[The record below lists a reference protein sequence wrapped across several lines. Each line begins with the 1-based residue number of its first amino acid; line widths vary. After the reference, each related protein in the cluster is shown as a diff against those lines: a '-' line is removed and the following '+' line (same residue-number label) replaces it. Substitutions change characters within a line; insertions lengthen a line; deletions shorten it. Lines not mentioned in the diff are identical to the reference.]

1 MRKSRHILGR
11 DIRRLLRVPRA
22 FIIIV
27 GVLITPALYAWFN
40 INAFW
45 DPYAHTQNIRIAV
58 VNNDRGASAERVGEV
73 DVGEQITEQ
82 LKGNDKIGWVFLPED
97 EARDGLM
104 RGDYYAMF
112 LIPPEFSEDLL
123 SLVSGTYTQPVLEY
137 YVNEKSNGV
146 APSITDAGAS
156 AVDTAVAEAFKKKV
170 GEAAATELRNTG
182 FASRDNAEEV
192 RGKASGSFGQIAANL
207 DASQGR
213 VATMKQSISE
223 ARPVVAELNT
233 LVGSVDDTL
242 GSVDSS
248 LGEAEGIIAEL
259 QKSSAGFSAD
269 TSTALVESTNALSLG
284 AASANASIAEATDQ
298 LGTAQGRVRSAVG
311 EVDGVVK
318 QGESA
323 VAQLRALSAG
333 VALSPEVRA
342 QLDAATSALEERTA
356 ASRAVLDGL
365 NNVDRSAGAAL
376 ASIGELGDSLE
387 AATAD
392 SNAAARDASKQL
404 GESVPAIN
412 TSLAQASGSVASVR
426 GALSSQRALREE
438 TTSLLAGV
446 DNQLAASLGILD
458 EVSGNLGTLADGA
471 RSAQSDI
478 NALLAT
484 SDSEA
489 LNTVTNLNSAKIG
502 EYISSP
508 VTVEQQAV
516 FPTENYGSSMASF
529 FTNLALWI
537 GAFVLTIIFR
547 VEVDTEG
554 FRRLTVGQAYLG
566 RFLLF
571 ATLSVLQAVVVT
583 LGNVAFGVQ
592 MQSVTA
598 FLATAIAI
606 GVAYTGIIYS
616 IVSALGHIGRGIAVF
631 LVVIQ
636 IPGASGLYPIELMPD
651 FFRHI
656 YPFLPFRY
664 GIDAMRETIAGFYGH
679 HYLRFMATLLAM
691 SAAAFALGW
700 LFRLTSSHANL
711 LFNRQLARTNLITNE
726 KVEVMGSPYRASD
739 IMAALSDRDEFRGGV
754 EKRARMLR
762 ENYRTLIFGG
772 IGAGV
777 VGIAI
782 ITLLTMLLPT
792 DKTIMLAIVVAW
804 SLLVVIYLGAVE
816 YFTQSL
822 VDAEQVSRLG
832 EAELRDAVIHRHDS
846 AGTSA
851 TIGPADAESEDTK

>member
-1 MRKSRHILGR
+1 MRKSGQILGR
-11 DIRRLLRVPRA
+11 DLRRLLRVPRA

-45 DPYAHTQNIRIAV
+45 EPYDHTQNIRIAV
-58 VNNDRGASAERVGEV
+58 VNNDRGASTDLVGEV
-73 DVGEQITEQ
+73 DVGEQIAEQ
-82 LKGNDKIGWVFLPED
+82 LRDNDKIGWVFLPED

-156 AVDTAVAEAFKKKV
+156 AVDAAVSSAFKQKV
-170 GEAAATELRNTG
+170 GEAAATELRETG
-182 FASRDNAEEV
+182 LTLRDNADEV
-192 RGKASGSFGQIAANL
+192 RGRAAGSFADIAAAL
-207 DASQGR
+207 DAAQLRIS
-213 VATMKQSISE
+213 TMKQSVSG
-223 ARPVVAELNT
+223 ARPVVGELSA
-233 LVGSVDDTL
+233 LVESVDDTL

-259 QKSSAGFSAD
+259 QSSAAGFTAD

-284 AASANASIAEATDQ
+284 AASANSTIAGATDQ
-298 LGTAQGRVRSAVG
+298 LGTAQGRVRSAIS
-311 EVDGVVK
+311 EVDGVVE

-323 VAQLRALSAG
+323 TAQLRALSASA
-333 VALSPEVRA
+333 ALSPEIRA
-342 QLDAATSALEERTA
+342 QLDSAASALEERTT
-356 ASRAVLDGL
+356 ASRTVLDGL
-365 NNVDRSAGAAL
+365 NEVDRSTGAVL
-376 ASIGELGDSLE
+376 ASISELGTSLE
-387 AATAD
+387 DATSEA
-392 SNAAARDASKQL
+392 NAAARAASQQI
-404 GESVPAIN
+404 GESVPALN
-412 TSLAQASGSVASVR
+412 ASLAQASGSVASAR
-426 GALSSQRALREE
+426 GALNSQRALRDE
-438 TTSLLAGV
+438 TISLLAGV

-458 EVSGNLGTLADGA
+458 DVSGNLGTLADGA

-484 SDSEA
+484 SDSGA
-489 LNTVTNLNSAKIG
+489 LNTVTNLNPAKIG

-537 GAFVLTIIFR
+537 GAFMLTIIFR

-583 LGNVAFGVQ
+583 LGNAAFGVQ
-592 MQSVTA
+592 MQSFTA
-598 FLATAIAI
+598 FLATAIVT

-636 IPGASGLYPIELMPD
+636 IPGASGLYPIELMPG
-651 FFRHI
+651 FFRRI

-664 GIDAMRETIAGFYGH
+664 GIDAMRETIAGFYGY
-679 HYLRFMATLLAM
+679 HYFRFMATLLAM
-691 SAAAFALGW
+691 SAVAFALGW

-739 IMAALSDRDEFRGGV
+739 IMAALSDREEFRGVV

-777 VGIAI
+777 LGIAI

-792 DKTIMLAIVVAW
+792 DKTIMLAIVVGW
-804 SLLVVIYLGAVE
+804 SLLVILYLGAVE

-822 VDAEQVSRLG
+822 VDAEQVSLLG

-846 AGTSA
+846 AGTSV
-851 TIGPADAESEDTK
+851 TIRPTGGESEATQ

>member
-1 MRKSRHILGR
+1 MRKSGQILER
-11 DIRRLLRVPRA
+11 DIRRLVRVPRA

-73 DVGEQITEQ
+73 DIGEQITEQ

-146 APSITDAGAS
+146 TPSITDAGAS
-156 AVDTAVAEAFKKKV
+156 AVDTAVSEAFKKKV
-170 GEAAATELRNTG
+170 GEAAATELRSTG
-182 FASRDNAEEV
+182 YTLRDGAEEA
-192 RGKASGSFGQIAANL
+192 RGKTSGRFAQVAADL
-207 DASQGR
+207 DAAQGR
-213 VATMKQSISE
+213 VATMNQSISG

-233 LVGSVDDTL
+233 LVGSVDETL

-248 LGEAEGIIAEL
+248 LGEVEGIIAEL

-284 AASANASIAEATDQ
+284 AASANASIAGATDQ
-298 LGTAQGRVRSAVG
+298 LATAQGRVRSAVG
-311 EVDGVVK
+311 EIDGVVK

-323 VAQLRALSAG
+323 ATQLRALSAG
-333 VALSPEVRA
+333 AALSPEVRA
-342 QLDAATSALEERTA
+342 QLDAAAGVLEERTA
-356 ASRAVLDGL
+356 ASRTVLDGL
-365 NNVDRSAGAAL
+365 NNVDRRTGAAL

-392 SNAAARDASKQL
+392 SNAAARAASTQL

-412 TSLAQASGSVASVR
+412 ASLAQASGSVASVR

-446 DNQLAASLGILD
+446 DNQLAASLGVLD
-458 EVSGNLGTLADGA
+458 EVSGNLGTLADGV
-471 RSAQSDI
+471 RSAQADI

-484 SDSEA
+484 SDSET

-636 IPGASGLYPIELMPD
+636 IPGASGLYPIELMPG
-651 FFRHI
+651 FFRRI
-656 YPFLPFRY
+656 YPYLPFRY

-679 HYLRFMATLLAM
+679 HYLRFLATLLAM

-726 KVEVMGSPYRASD
+726 KVEVMGSLYRASD
-739 IMAALSDRDEFRGGV
+739 IMASLSDRDEFRGGV

-804 SLLVVIYLGAVE
+804 SLLVVLYLGAVE

-832 EAELRDAVIHRHDS
+832 AAELRDAVIHRHDS
-846 AGTSA
+846 AGTSV

>member
-1 MRKSRHILGR
+1 MRKSGQILGR

-27 GVLITPALYAWFN
+27 GVLIIPALYAWFN

-45 DPYAHTQNIRIAV
+45 DPYGHTQNIRIAV

-82 LKGNDKIGWVFLPED
+82 LKDNDKIGWVFLPED

-156 AVDTAVAEAFKKKV
+156 SVDTAVAEAFKKKV

-182 FASRDNAEEV
+182 LASRDNAEEA
-192 RGKASGSFGQIAANL
+192 RGKASGSFGQIAADL

-269 TSTALVESTNALSLG
+269 TSTALVESTNALSRG

-323 VAQLRALSAG
+323 AAQLRAISAG
-333 VALSPEVRA
+333 AALSPEVRA
-342 QLDAATSALEERTA
+342 QLDAAASALEERTA

-365 NNVDRSAGAAL
+365 NNVDRSASAAL
-376 ASIGELGDSLE
+376 ASIDELGNSLD

-412 TSLAQASGSVASVR
+412 ASLAQASGSVASVR

-508 VTVEQQAV
+508 VTVEERAV
-516 FPTENYGSSMASF
+516 FPTESYGSSMASF

-616 IVSALGHIGRGIAVF
+616 LVSALGHIGRGIAIF
-631 LVVIQ
+631 LIVIQ

-651 FFRHI
+651 FFRRI
-656 YPFLPFRY
+656 YSFLPFRY
-664 GIDAMRETIAGFYGH
+664 GIDAMRETVAGFYDH
-679 HYLRFMATLLAM
+679 HYLRFMAALLAM
-691 SAAAFALGW
+691 SAAAFTLGW
-700 LFRLTSSHANL
+700 LFRHTSSHANP
-711 LFNRQLARTNLITNE
+711 LFNRQLAHTNLITNE

-739 IMAALSDRDEFRGGV
+739 IMAALSDRDEFCGGV

-772 IGAGV
+772 IGAGI

-782 ITLLTMLLPT
+782 ITLLTTLLPT

-804 SLLVVIYLGAVE
+804 SLLVVLYLGAVE

-846 AGTSA
+846 AGTSV
-851 TIGPADAESEDTK
+851 TIGPADDESEDNK

>member
-1 MRKSRHILGR
+1 MRKSGQILGR

-27 GVLITPALYAWFN
+27 GVLIIPALYAWFN

-73 DVGEQITEQ
+73 DIGEQITEQ

-112 LIPPEFSEDLL
+112 LIPPEFSEDML

-156 AVDTAVAEAFKKKV
+156 AVDTAVSEAFKKKV
-170 GEAAATELRNTG
+170 GEAAATELRNKG
-182 FASRDNAEEV
+182 FASRDGAEEV
-192 RGKASGSFGQIAANL
+192 RGKASGSFGQIAADL
-207 DASQGR
+207 DAAQGR
-213 VATMKQSISE
+213 VATMKQSISG

-242 GSVDSS
+242 VSVDSS

-269 TSTALVESTNALSLG
+269 TSAALVESTNALSLG
-284 AASANASIAEATDQ
+284 AASANASIAEATNQ

-323 VAQLRALSAG
+323 AAQLRAISAG
-333 VALSPEVRA
+333 AALSPEVRA
-342 QLDAATSALEERTA
+342 QLDAAASALEERTA

-412 TSLAQASGSVASVR
+412 ASLAQASGSVASVR

-484 SDSEA
+484 SDSKA
-489 LNTVTNLNSAKIG
+489 LNTVTNLNSAQIG

-508 VTVEQQAV
+508 VTVEQQAI

-664 GIDAMRETIAGFYGH
+664 GIDAMRETVAGFYDH
-679 HYLRFMATLLAM
+679 HYLRFLATLLAM

-804 SLLVVIYLGAVE
+804 SLLVTLYLGAVE

-832 EAELRDAVIHRHDS
+832 EAELHDAVIHRHDS
-846 AGTSA
+846 AGTSV
-851 TIGPADAESEDTK
+851 TIGSADAESEDTK

>member
-1 MRKSRHILGR
+1 MRKSGQILGR

-27 GVLITPALYAWFN
+27 GVLIIPALYAWFN

-73 DVGEQITEQ
+73 DIGEQITEQ

-112 LIPPEFSEDLL
+112 LIPPEFSEDML

-156 AVDTAVAEAFKKKV
+156 AVDTAVSEAFKKKV
-170 GEAAATELRNTG
+170 GEAAATELRNKG
-182 FASRDNAEEV
+182 FASRDGAEEV
-192 RGKASGSFGQIAANL
+192 RGKASGSFGQIAADL
-207 DASQGR
+207 DAAQGR
-213 VATMKQSISE
+213 VATMKQSISG

-242 GSVDSS
+242 VSVDSS

-269 TSTALVESTNALSLG
+269 TSAALVESTNALSLG

-323 VAQLRALSAG
+323 AAQLRAISAG
-333 VALSPEVRA
+333 AALSPEVRA
-342 QLDAATSALEERTA
+342 QLDAAASALEERTA

-412 TSLAQASGSVASVR
+412 ASLAQASGSVASVR

-484 SDSEA
+484 SDSKA
-489 LNTVTNLNSAKIG
+489 LNTVTNLNSAQIG

-508 VTVEQQAV
+508 VTVEQQAI

-664 GIDAMRETIAGFYGH
+664 GIDAMRETVAGFYDH
-679 HYLRFMATLLAM
+679 HYLRFLATLLAM

-804 SLLVVIYLGAVE
+804 SLLVTLYLGAVE

-832 EAELRDAVIHRHDS
+832 EAELHDAVIHRHDS
-846 AGTSA
+846 AGTSV
-851 TIGPADAESEDTK
+851 TIGSADAESEDTK